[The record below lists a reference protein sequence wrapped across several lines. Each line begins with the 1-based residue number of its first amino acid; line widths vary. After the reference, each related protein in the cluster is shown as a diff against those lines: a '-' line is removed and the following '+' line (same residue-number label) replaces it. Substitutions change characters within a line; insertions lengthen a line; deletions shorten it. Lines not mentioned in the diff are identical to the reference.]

1 MMGGQGG
8 YSVETWAI
16 FIALGALVIGMA
28 LAFVINRLKL
38 GDSATFIALLFT
50 PLLLYG
56 VASGKI
62 QEFSAGSSGVSAKFR
77 EIAESKVTPV
87 SEQIHPVEP
96 EIIEKGSTAAL
107 LSTAQRLPRNKPAAL
122 SLQLGRSNYYSVAAT
137 TQYIE
142 ALTRVDSD
150 LTVLIVDHD
159 GKFVASAEA
168 ATALG
173 YLKDPIQGQRLID
186 AIGSADTNYLKT
198 LPGLVFES
206 LSEKT
211 TNSDALQRMRELNT
225 KTMVVVDESGKP
237 RGIVK
242 RTDIVAH
249 LLESLA
255 MPSKN

>member
-1 MMGGQGG
+1 MGGKGA
-8 YSVETWAI
+8 YSLETWGIVA
-16 FIALGALVIGMA
+16 ALGALVIGMA
-28 LAFVINRLKL
+28 LAYAINRLKI
-38 GDSATFIALLFT
+38 GDSVTFIALLFT

-56 VASGKI
+56 IVSGKI
-62 QEFSAGSSGVSAKFR
+62 QEFTAPGGWGAKFR
-77 EIAESKVTPV
+77 EVAESKVTPV

-96 EIIEKGSTAAL
+96 EIIEKGPVAAL
-107 LSTAQRLPRNKPAAL
+107 AGTAQRLPRNKPAAL
-122 SLQLGRSNYYSVAAT
+122 SLQLGRTNYYSVSAT
-137 TQYIE
+137 TRYIE

-150 LTVLIVDHD
+150 LTMLIVDHD

-173 YLKDPIQGQRLID
+173 YLKDPAEGERLID

-225 KTMVVVDESGKP
+225 KTMVVVDDSGKP

-255 MPSKN
+255 TPSKK

>member
-8 YSVETWAI
+8 YSAETWAI

-96 EIIEKGSTAAL
+96 EIVEKASPSVLLTA
-107 LSTAQRLPRNKPAAL
+107 AQRLPKNKPAAL
-122 SLQLGRSNYYSVAAT
+122 SLQLGRSNYYSVPAT
-137 TQYIE
+137 IQYIE
-142 ALTRVDSD
+142 TLIRVDSE
-150 LTVLIVDHD
+150 LTVLIVDGN
-159 GKFVASAEA
+159 GKFVAMAEA
-168 ATALG
+168 ATVLG
-173 YLKDPIQGQRLID
+173 YLKDPAQGLQLID
-186 AIGSADTNYLKT
+186 AIGNGSINYLKM

-211 TNSDALQRMRELNT
+211 TNSDALGEMRKLNT
-225 KTMVVVDESGKP
+225 KTMVVVDDTGKP

-242 RTDIVAH
+242 RADIVAN

-255 MPSKN
+255 TPSKK

>member
-1 MMGGQGG
+1 MGGQGG

-16 FIALGALVIGMA
+16 FVALGALVIGMA

-122 SLQLGRSNYYSVAAT
+122 SLQLGRSNYYSVPAT
-137 TQYIE
+137 IQYIE
-142 ALTRVDSD
+142 TLTRVDTE
-150 LTVLIVDHD
+150 LTVLIVDGN
-159 GKFVASAEA
+159 GKFVAMVEA
-168 ATALG
+168 ATILG
-173 YLKDPIQGQRLID
+173 YLKDPAQGPQLIE
-186 AIGSADTNYLKT
+186 AIGNGNISYLKM
-198 LPGLVFES
+198 LPGFVFES

-225 KTMVVVDESGKP
+225 KTMVVVDDTGKP

-242 RTDIVAH
+242 RTDLVAH

-255 MPSKN
+255 TPSNK